1 MAVTGLQQF
10 MGWDCERKEG
20 REFPPVKQLM
30 SLKIHEHLHFLSAAT
45 VLLHKIK
52 GNCFSNKVLSLKVL
66 TIQTYSSS
74 QIFLRTGSTVIT
86 LWMKPRCQSD
96 STSSSCTCIWMHLA
110 FASCLQCGVL
120 VVKWFSIKSICIFL
134 YARQIKFGKI
144 SAIKSLLCVSLASI
158 SFCGRKAHYS
168 AFDIK
173 TS

>member
-1 MAVTGLQQF
+1 MAVTGPKQF

-20 REFPPVKQLM
+20 REFPPVEQLM
-30 SLKIHEHLHFLSAAT
+30 SPKIHEHLHFLSAAT
-45 VLLHKIK
+45 VLLHNIK

-86 LWMKPRCQSD
+86 LWIKPRCQSD

-110 FASCLQCGVL
+110 FASCLQCSVL
-120 VVKWFSIKSICIFL
+120 VVKWFSIKNICTFF
-134 YARQIKFGKI
+134 AWQIKFGKI
-144 SAIKSLLCVSLASI
+144 SAIKSSLYISLASI